1 MDDLNKKLCW
11 CYVDKEGLDK
21 VVDYNKCKDIYTL
34 PEARYASTHA
44 RVNNHR
50 LINLPLCGVIFEET
64 NRG

>member
-1 MDDLNKKLCW
+1 MLC
-11 CYVDKEGLDK
+11 CKERLDK
-21 VVDYNKCKDIYTL
+21 VVDYNKCEDICTL

-50 LINLPLCGVIFEET
+50 LISLPLCGVIFEET